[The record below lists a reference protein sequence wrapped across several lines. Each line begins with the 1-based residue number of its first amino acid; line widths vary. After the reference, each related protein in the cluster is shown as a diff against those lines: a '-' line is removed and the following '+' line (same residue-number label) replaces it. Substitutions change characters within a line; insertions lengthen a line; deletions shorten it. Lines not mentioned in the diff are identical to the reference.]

1 MKINITDMDHLGNG
15 IGKIDN
21 KIVFVP
27 KSIPGDICNIDIYK
41 SHKKYDKGRL
51 REIITAS
58 NSRIDARCPYY
69 NECGGCNISN
79 LSYDNQLS
87 FKVNKVKNIF
97 KKYLNTDIEPRII
110 ESTDEYHYRN
120 KITYHVNNEVG
131 LVSEFDN
138 VLNIDN
144 CLLVSNKVNKLY
156 NEIKNMD
163 LSKVKSFTI
172 RECDNGLILLI
183 AGKMKVDK
191 LKERCLS
198 IYMDNKCVYHKDNG
212 YITIGDIKYKISPDS
227 FFQVN
232 TSNIARLYDEI
243 IRYADFNKEN
253 RVIDLYSGVGSIS
266 LYIAKYVKSVLGIE
280 IVAAAVSDA
289 RENAKLNSISNAKFI
304 DGDVSKLI
312 DDNLIGD
319 ILIVDPPRI
328 GLDRHTISVIDAKK
342 IKKIIYVSC
351 NPMTL
356 VRDINLLTNY
366 KLSSISVIDMFP
378 QTHHVESIVLL
389 SLKK

>member
-1 MKINITDMDHLGNG
+1 MDHLGNG

>member
-1 MKINITDMDHLGNG
+1 MKINITDRDHLGNG